1 MFNLYIFEFEQKR
14 ISLSHIR
21 LNFNYS
27 NIIIIFC
34 QFNIY
39 LRNNSCLLYRNRL
52 FRYRNCFCFNFIKSI
67 KRLFLLELIYIIILY
82 YSWIL
87 CLNFYKMQ
95 ILVYTIVS
103 EFFESSVLP
112 NRIWLIFFV
121 ISLKLIWL
129 WTIIELSLVYLCRNF
144 VKIYLTMLS
153 N

>member
-21 LNFNYS
+21 LNYNYS
-27 NIIIIFC
+27 NIIILFRH
-34 QFNIY
+34 FNIN

-52 FRYRNCFCFNFIKSI
+52 LRYRNCFCFNFIKSI

-121 ISLKLIWL
+121 ISLKLI
-129 WTIIELSLVYLCRNF
+129 
-144 VKIYLTMLS
+144 
-153 N
+153 

>member
-21 LNFNYS
+21 LNYNYS

-34 QFNIY
+34 HFNIS
-39 LRNNSCLLYRNRL
+39 LRNNSCLLYLNRL
-52 FRYRNCFCFNFIKSI
+52 LRYRNCFCFNFIKSI

-121 ISLKLIWL
+121 ISLKLI
-129 WTIIELSLVYLCRNF
+129 
-144 VKIYLTMLS
+144 
-153 N
+153 

>member
-21 LNFNYS
+21 LNYNYS
-27 NIIIIFC
+27 NIIIIFRH
-34 QFNIY
+34 FNII

-52 FRYRNCFCFNFIKSI
+52 LRYRNCFCFNFIKSI

-103 EFFESSVLP
+103 EFFESAVLP

-121 ISLKLIWL
+121 ISLKLI
-129 WTIIELSLVYLCRNF
+129 
-144 VKIYLTMLS
+144 
-153 N
+153 

>member
-21 LNFNYS
+21 LNYNYS
-27 NIIIIFC
+27 NIIIIFRH
-34 QFNIY
+34 FNIY

-52 FRYRNCFCFNFIKSI
+52 LRYRNCFCFNFIKSI

-121 ISLKLIWL
+121 ISLKLI
-129 WTIIELSLVYLCRNF
+129 
-144 VKIYLTMLS
+144 
-153 N
+153 

>member
-21 LNFNYS
+21 LNYNYS
-27 NIIIIFC
+27 NIIIIF
-34 QFNIY
+34 FNIY

-52 FRYRNCFCFNFIKSI
+52 LRYRNCFCFNFIKSI

-121 ISLKLIWL
+121 ISLKLI
-129 WTIIELSLVYLCRNF
+129 
-144 VKIYLTMLS
+144 
-153 N
+153 

>member
-1 MFNLYIFEFEQKR
+1 MLNLYIFVFEQKR

-21 LNFNYS
+21 LNYNYP
-27 NIIIIFC
+27 NIIILFYH
-34 QFNIY
+34 FNIY

-52 FRYRNCFCFNFIKSI
+52 LRYRNCFCFNFIKSI

-103 EFFESSVLP
+103 EFFESLVLP
-112 NRIWLIFFV
+112 NQIWFIFVV
-121 ISLKLIWL
+121 ISLKLI
-129 WTIIELSLVYLCRNF
+129 
-144 VKIYLTMLS
+144 
-153 N
+153 

>member
-21 LNFNYS
+21 LNYNYS
-27 NIIIIFC
+27 NIIILFRH
-34 QFNIY
+34 FNIC

-52 FRYRNCFCFNFIKSI
+52 LRYRNCFCFNFIKSI

-121 ISLKLIWL
+121 ISLKLI
-129 WTIIELSLVYLCRNF
+129 
-144 VKIYLTMLS
+144 
-153 N
+153 

>member
-21 LNFNYS
+21 LNYNYS
-27 NIIIIFC
+27 NIIILFRH
-34 QFNIY
+34 FNIS
-39 LRNNSCLLYRNRL
+39 LRNNGCLLYRNRL
-52 FRYRNCFCFNFIKSI
+52 LRYRNCFCFNFIKSI

-87 CLNFYKMQ
+87 CLNFNKMQ

-121 ISLKLIWL
+121 ISLKLI
-129 WTIIELSLVYLCRNF
+129 
-144 VKIYLTMLS
+144 
-153 N
+153 

>member
-21 LNFNYS
+21 LKYNYS

-34 QFNIY
+34 HFNIY

-52 FRYRNCFCFNFIKSI
+52 LRYRNCFCFNFIKSI

-121 ISLKLIWL
+121 ISLKLI
-129 WTIIELSLVYLCRNF
+129 
-144 VKIYLTMLS
+144 
-153 N
+153 